1 MTGMNDCA
9 DHEDRRRS
17 LFLVAEP
24 DSAVREAEARF
35 LREIGFSRIMEA
47 SDGAEAWSILK
58 RSGADLVVAAWNMP
72 DMSGLALLKVTRT
85 DPAFYSLPFFLVADE
100 LTKSQVIEA
109 GEAGVSDILVRPF
122 SPEQFKKRIQT
133 FTHIHPDAQTEA
145 ATRSYQEGLSLMEA
159 GRWEPA
165 LNAFRRVLSIYENAE
180 IHYNLGYIKT
190 AQGLYE
196 EAIGHFRRATQ
207 INNAFAE
214 AYKKMGECYKRLN
227 RPEEA
232 QAAFEQAAAI
242 YFDKHMD
249 RDAEMV
255 MNEVLKINPDTPN
268 IYNSLGIVYRRTEQH
283 EKAVAM
289 YLKALKVNP
298 DDEHIHFNLARAYLE
313 IGETDRAEQS
323 LKKCLRVNPDQMD
336 ARSLLKKLASGTWK
350 KQAGGPA

>member
-1 MTGMNDCA
+1 MSSPGINKESRNA
-9 DHEDRRRS
+9 N
-17 LFLVAEP
+17 FLVAEP
-24 DSAVREAEARF
+24 DSAVRQAEARF
-35 LREIGFSRIMEA
+35 LREIGFNRIIQA

-58 RSGADLVVAAWNMP
+58 RSGAGLVVAAWNMP
-72 DMSGLALLKVTRT
+72 DMSGLALLKIART
-85 DPAFYSLPFFLVADE
+85 EPSFYSLPFFLVADE

-109 GEAGVSDILVRPF
+109 GEAGVSDILIRPF
-122 SPEQFKKRIQT
+122 SPEQFKKRIQSLAQL
-133 FTHIHPDAQTEA
+133 HPDAQTEA
-145 ATRSYQEGLSLMEA
+145 ATRSYQEGLDLMEE

-165 LNAFRRVLSIYENAE
+165 LNAFRQVLSIYENAE

-214 AYKKMGECYKRLN
+214 AYRKMGECYKQLN
-227 RPEEA
+227 RPDEA
-232 QAAFEQAAAI
+232 KEAFEQAAAI

-249 RDAEMV
+249 RDAELV
-255 MNEVLKINPDTPN
+255 MTEVLKINPDTPN

-298 DDEHIHFNLARAYLE
+298 SDEHIHFNLARAYLE
-313 IGETDRAEQS
+313 TGESAKAEEC
-323 LKKCLRVNPDQMD
+323 LIKCLEFNPDQMD
-336 ARSLLKKLASGTWK
+336 ARSLLQKISSGAWK
-350 KQAGGPA
+350 NRTPGKT